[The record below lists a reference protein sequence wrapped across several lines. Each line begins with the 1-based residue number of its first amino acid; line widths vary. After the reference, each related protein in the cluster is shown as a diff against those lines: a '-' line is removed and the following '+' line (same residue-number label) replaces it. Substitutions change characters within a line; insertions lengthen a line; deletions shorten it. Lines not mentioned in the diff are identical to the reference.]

1 MPLGD
6 ELLKFTERTDIREKL
21 HAMGF
26 EPYYAGAEEFS
37 AFMKS
42 EQARWTEMARAANIK
57 PE

>member
-1 MPLGD
+1 
-6 ELLKFTERTDIREKL
+6 
-21 HAMGF
+21 MGF